1 MGARRAIVS
10 YLLCKLLEWYSR
22 APRFSITNGEELSF
36 SFLKIEYRS
45 YAKFLSSICVDSN
58 KRK

>member
-1 MGARRAIVS
+1 MGARRATVS
-10 YLLCKLLEWYSR
+10 YLLCKLLEWDSR

-45 YAKFLSSICVDSN
+45 YVKFLSGICVDPN

>member
-1 MGARRAIVS
+1 MGARRATVS
-10 YLLCKLLEWYSR
+10 YLLCKLLEWDSR
-22 APRFSITNGEELSF
+22 ASRFSITNGEELSF
-36 SFLKIEYRS
+36 SFLKIEYRP